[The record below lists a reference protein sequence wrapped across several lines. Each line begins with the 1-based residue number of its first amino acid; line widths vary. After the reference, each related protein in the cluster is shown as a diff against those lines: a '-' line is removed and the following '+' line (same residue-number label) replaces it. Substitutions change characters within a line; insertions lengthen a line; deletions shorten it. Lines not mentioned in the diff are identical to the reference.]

1 MDYSVSCHAE
11 QGLCDISEDLWV
23 PSFVWIVFVMQ
34 IRGLKWKGLYSGIW
48 WNDFY
53 VQLVKKRPVLFLK
66 TVWVEKAPSMDSNH
80 CIAWGNRT
88 SFRTECLDSDIQ
100 QGVGNGFS
108 WLSPNICLIVAVQM
122 KNLLLYLV
130 VCSFC
135 WVFVVLLL
143 FVCGYF
149 RFFCLFGWFA
159 VVLSSQ
165 SSVGAVTCGR
175 MP

>member
-1 MDYSVSCHAE
+1 MSRKS
-11 QGLCDISEDLWV
+11 
-23 PSFVWIVFVMQ
+23 SFN
-34 IRGLKWKGLYSGIW
+34 GLKPLHCLRKQDILQDRVLGL
-48 WNDFY
+48 
-53 VQLVKKRPVLFLK
+53 RHP
-66 TVWVEKAPSMDSNH
+66 
-80 CIAWGNRT
+80 
-88 SFRTECLDSDIQ
+88 IQ

-165 SSVGAVTCGR
+165 SSAGAVTCGR